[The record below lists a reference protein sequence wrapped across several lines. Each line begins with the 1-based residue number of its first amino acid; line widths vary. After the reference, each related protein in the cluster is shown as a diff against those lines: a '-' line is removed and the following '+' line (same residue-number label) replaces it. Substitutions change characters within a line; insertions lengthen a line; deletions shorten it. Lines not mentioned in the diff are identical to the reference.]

1 MIGNGKG
8 RSCFVAHEIGGGI
21 QNRGRSRKSEVE
33 VGCEVERVRGAGRAE
48 LAGWGRRK
56 GRSRRAVNHSRRAGR
71 NRAADSRQWVIWLN
85 HDYDELKY

>member
-1 MIGNGKG
+1 M
-8 RSCFVAHEIGGGI
+8 
-21 QNRGRSRKSEVE
+21 
-33 VGCEVERVRGAGRAE
+33 RGAGRAE